1 MDAKPMSSSN
11 PLPYYLCA
19 GAKVIRPIPK
29 GKIVTCSDVEIDPT
43 SILYQLRQSQDQ
55 HFFAK

>member
-1 MDAKPMSSSN
+1 MSHDN

-29 GKIVTCSDVEIDPT
+29 GKIVSSGDVEIG
-43 SILYQLRQSQDQ
+43 SNSVLYQLRQSQDQ
-55 HFFAK
+55 HFFPH